1 MQILVL
7 YYSSQGATQALAE
20 CIARG
25 VNYVNG
31 AEAVLRTVPRVHSV
45 VSPPEEAVPANGAPY
60 CTQEDLHHCSGLIMG
75 SPTRFGNMAAP
86 LKYFW
91 DQTATEWLNGSLIDK
106 PAGVF
111 TSSSSMH
118 GGQESTLL
126 SMQIPLLHHGMLI
139 CGLPYS
145 EPALHST
152 QSGGSPYGASHVE
165 REEHTN
171 DNRLTRDEI
180 ELAIA
185 LGKRVA
191 SIALKLSSPN

>member
-7 YYSSQGATQALAE
+7 YYSSQGSTRALAE

-25 VNYVNG
+25 VNQVAG
-31 AEAVLRTVPRVHSV
+31 AEAILRTVPRIHSV
-45 VSPPEEAVPANGAPY
+45 VAPPEEAVPAEGAPY
-60 CTQEDLHHCSGLIMG
+60 CTQEDLHNCAGLLMG

-145 EPALHST
+145 EPALHDT

-165 REEHTN
+165 LGEHGKN
-171 DNRLTRDEI
+171 SRLTDDEI
-180 ELAIA
+180 TLAMA

-191 SIALKLSSPN
+191 SIALRLNHP